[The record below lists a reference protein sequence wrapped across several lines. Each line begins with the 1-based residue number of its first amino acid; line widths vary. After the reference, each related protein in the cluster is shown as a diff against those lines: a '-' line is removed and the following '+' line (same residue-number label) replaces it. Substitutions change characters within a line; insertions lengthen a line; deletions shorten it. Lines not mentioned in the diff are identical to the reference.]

1 MKIKDILVL
10 VLLEHQ
16 RKQYPESTL
25 HINKIRVASR
35 DRLVTNRLGPGNF
48 FKTFFLFLHTIH
60 VDVCAL
66 SENLECKLKSCFTV
80 VNFLNQLLNPF
91 ASHLKILS
99 ANCATAVLQYPLS
112 VDIIM
117 RL

>member
-48 FKTFFLFLHTIH
+48 LKPFFYSCTQYMWMF
-60 VDVCAL
+60 AL
-66 SENLECKLKSCFTV
+66 C
-80 VNFLNQLLNPF
+80 
-91 ASHLKILS
+91 LKILN
-99 ANCATAVLQYPLS
+99 AN
-112 VDIIM
+112 
-117 RL
+117 